1 MAKKPVSLLHLH
13 EFLRKVWDERD
24 KSKDDWDN
32 GEGKEG
38 EDGQKKGGK
47 KESADDSKHG
57 ENKNAELGP
66 GSMLSHQ
73 TDIFHPDNLVNT
85 TRNFP
90 TLSNVRLSQLEAGER
105 ALKGEEEEAAKLFF
119 LSQGVTFQHLVLMQ
133 KYKQKS
139 AADASDQA
147 KQKTRVEEGSPIS
160 NEEDEE
166 ASDAY
171 VEKDGLKFANF
182 QATDVSK
189 MLKDLPASW
198 TVVQISVNP
207 AVDPALTRFQ
217 NNKKDSGILG
227 NPALVVIRAEGSH
240 VTVSNCP
247 GPSSVGCSPV
257 MKEFTDIL
265 AENTHV
271 NRNEK
276 DRKKYWAIRKELD
289 DRLVALLKSME
300 ERWLGVSKVQLLGQ
314 LKEVKDKALVD
325 KVMKEH
331 CPKTLT
337 EEKRQRLRTVISGAC
352 FLSKEELEASISK
365 VLDSSNISPAML
377 SACSKLSK
385 LKESSR
391 HPVIFILDPRIQSLP
406 WESLPCLTS
415 CKQPAS
421 RVPSLSFLH
430 TLWQAHAADS
440 ASVVTM
446 GVASDNVFYVVNPDG
461 NLPETQTRLD
471 KAFQDYQ
478 QWEGVAG
485 VEPAKEVL
493 EKVLQK
499 KDAYMFCGH
508 GSGTKFIS
516 GDEVE
521 KLRVHAVP
529 LLLGCSSGQ
538 LARHGRNLDPLGTAQ
553 NYLLASSPALLGF
566 LWAVTDADV
575 DQWTV
580 VFLQHWLGGKKDGQ
594 SELLQASADKRS
606 SFKNFLN
613 GAALVVYGLPLKSKK

>member
-24 KSKDDWDN
+24 RSKDDWDN
-32 GEGKEG
+32 GEEKEG
-38 EDGQKKGGK
+38 EDGQKKKGGK

-73 TDIFHPDNLVNT
+73 TDIFHPDNLVGDKLQT
-85 TRNFP
+85 SCFESSSNFAGEYYKK
-90 TLSNVRLSQLEAGER
+90 LSNVVEREALPAGGGGESFEGGGGGGGQ
-105 ALKGEEEEAAKLFF
+105 ALLPQSGGHFSGGIQFKLKEKDFSRQNVRVNKRTPF
-119 LSQGVTFQHLVLMQ
+119 PQHLVLMQ

-147 KQKTRVEEGSPIS
+147 KQKNRVEEGSPSS
-160 NEEDEE
+160 NEEEEE
-166 ASDAY
+166 ANDAY

-182 QATDVSK
+182 QATDVVT

-337 EEKRQRLRTVISGAC
+337 EEKRQRLRTIISGAC
-352 FLSKEELEASISK
+352 FLSKEELEASIPK
-365 VLDSSNISPAML
+365 VLDSSNISPTIL

-406 WESLPCLTS
+406 WESLPCLAS

-430 TLWQAHAADS
+430 TLWQVHS
-440 ASVVTM
+440 LLNT
-446 GVASDNVFYVVNPDG
+446 
-461 NLPETQTRLD
+461 
-471 KAFQDYQ
+471 
-478 QWEGVAG
+478 
-485 VEPAKEVL
+485 
-493 EKVLQK
+493 
-499 KDAYMFCGH
+499 
-508 GSGTKFIS
+508 FII
-516 GDEVE
+516 
-521 KLRVHAVP
+521 
-529 LLLGCSSGQ
+529 Q
-538 LARHGRNLDPLGTAQ
+538 
-553 NYLLASSPALLGF
+553 
-566 LWAVTDADV
+566 
-575 DQWTV
+575 
-580 VFLQHWLGGKKDGQ
+580 
-594 SELLQASADKRS
+594 
-606 SFKNFLN
+606 
-613 GAALVVYGLPLKSKK
+613 

>member
-24 KSKDDWDN
+24 RSKDDWDN
-32 GEGKEG
+32 EEEKEG
-38 EDGQKKGGK
+38 EDDQKKKRGK

-73 TDIFHPDNLVNT
+73 TDIFHPDNLVGDKLQT
-85 TRNFP
+85 SCFESSSNFAGEYYKK
-90 TLSNVRLSQLEAGER
+90 LSNVVEREALPAGGGGESFEGGGGGR
-105 ALKGEEEEAAKLFF
+105 GQALLPQSGGHFSGGTQFNLKEKDFSRQNVRVNKRTPF
-119 LSQGVTFQHLVLMQ
+119 PQHLVLMQ

-147 KQKTRVEEGSPIS
+147 KQKNRVEEGSPIS
-160 NEEDEE
+160 NEEEEE
-166 ASDAY
+166 ANDAY

-182 QATDVSK
+182 QATDVLK

-289 DRLVALLKSME
+289 DRLIALLKSME

-331 CPKTLT
+331 CPITLT
-337 EEKRQRLRTVISGAC
+337 EEKRQRLRTIISGAC

-365 VLDSSNISPAML
+365 VLDSSNIAPAML

-430 TLWQAHAADS
+430 TLWQ
-440 ASVVTM
+440 
-446 GVASDNVFYVVNPDG
+446 
-461 NLPETQTRLD
+461 
-471 KAFQDYQ
+471 
-478 QWEGVAG
+478 
-485 VEPAKEVL
+485 
-493 EKVLQK
+493 
-499 KDAYMFCGH
+499 
-508 GSGTKFIS
+508 
-516 GDEVE
+516 
-521 KLRVHAVP
+521 VHS
-529 LLLGCSSGQ
+529 LFSIFGIQ
-538 LARHGRNLDPLGTAQ
+538 
-553 NYLLASSPALLGF
+553 
-566 LWAVTDADV
+566 
-575 DQWTV
+575 
-580 VFLQHWLGGKKDGQ
+580 
-594 SELLQASADKRS
+594 
-606 SFKNFLN
+606 
-613 GAALVVYGLPLKSKK
+613 